1 MIRREAYDKIF
12 RSVDPDEKE
21 LVDRLIDECV
31 YCEEQLAKIRKM
43 PQISVNP
50 RNKNQ
55 MRITPAARLYKSYMQ
70 SYMNAIRVL
79 VNVLRKVETTAQ
91 DDLLKRLE
99 EFSLE

>member
-1 MIRREAYDKIF
+1 MNRREKYDHIF
-12 RSVDPDEKE
+12 RAVDPDEKE

-31 YCEEQLAKIRKM
+31 YCEEQLSKLRKM
-43 PQISVNP
+43 PQIAVNP

-55 MRITPAARLYKSYMQ
+55 TKITPAARLYKQYMQ

-79 VNVLRKVETTAQ
+79 VNVLRKVESTAQ
-91 DDLLKRLE
+91 DDLMKKLE